1 MKLYHG
7 SNIEIEKIDLYK
19 SKPCKDFG
27 RGFYLSDNQNQ
38 AEELA
43 RFRALTVGGN
53 PVITIFEFDE
63 SLLEN
68 GYLKYLKFEHYS
80 EEWANFVFENRK
92 NAFTFDNNY
101 DVIYGPIANDRVGF
115 QIQKL
120 EDGSIDMKE
129 FLNRIK
135 YFKGVTYQYFFGTEL
150 AISKLRKL

>member
-7 SNIEIEKIDLYK
+7 SNTEIEQIDLYK

-27 RGFYLSDNQNQ
+27 RGFYLSDNLSQ

-43 RFRALTVGGN
+43 TFRALTLGGT
-53 PVITIFEFDE
+53 PIVTTFEFDE
-63 SLLEN
+63 SLLSN
-68 GYLKYLKFEHYS
+68 GSLKYLSFKHYS
-80 EEWANFVFENRK
+80 EEWANFVFENRR
-92 NAFTFDNNY
+92 NAFTFNNHY
-101 DVIYGPIANDRVGF
+101 DVVYGLIANDRVGL

-120 EDGSIDMKE
+120 EDGSIDMTE

-135 YFKGVTYQYFFGTEL
+135 YFKGITFQYFFGTEL